1 MAIASASAM
10 FDWESE
16 LVSLIKS
23 AVVLAFAMGIH
34 GPVAAAT
41 TEPAK
46 SEPAKSEPAK
56 AEPAKSEVAKADQ
69 NRKKPLQRCDE
80 LAGKAQLE
88 CLKKARERIVEAR
101 NKREAAGEK
110 GPASA
115 ARVEPKKAAHT
126 GAGAH
131 KAK

>member
-1 MAIASASAM
+1 
-10 FDWESE
+10 

-41 TEPAK
+41 
-46 SEPAKSEPAK
+46 EPAK

-115 ARVEPKKAAHT
+115 ARVEPKKAADT